1 MVSDSFCLQKEV
13 CIFVAFVHL
22 RWRKGQKTLCFTG
35 VLWAIFAYLAVVRS
49 SVTRQ
54 YEVQEALVNYV
65 ESIISHPGVSGVRL
79 RTPGETGMCR
89 SQLRNPC
96 PNFRSRRGKPGK
108 RCKCAKLSFSF
119 DSLLCDAHVLTGIN

>member
-49 SVTRQ
+49 GVTRQ

-89 SQLRNPC
+89 SQLRKPC
-96 PNFRSRRGKPGK
+96 PTPEIEGANAANVRKAWQAFDRNP
-108 RCKCAKLSFSF
+108 SFI
-119 DSLLCDAHVLTGIN
+119 LV

>member
-1 MVSDSFCLQKEV
+1 MMSVEYPHLGDKCSS
-13 CIFVAFVHL
+13 ATL
-22 RWRKGQKTLCFTG
+22 RWRRGQKTLCFTG

-79 RTPGETGMCR
+79 RTPGETGMCLGWYKI
-89 SQLRNPC
+89 SEKMFN
-96 PNFRSRRGKPGK
+96 
-108 RCKCAKLSFSF
+108 
-119 DSLLCDAHVLTGIN
+119 I